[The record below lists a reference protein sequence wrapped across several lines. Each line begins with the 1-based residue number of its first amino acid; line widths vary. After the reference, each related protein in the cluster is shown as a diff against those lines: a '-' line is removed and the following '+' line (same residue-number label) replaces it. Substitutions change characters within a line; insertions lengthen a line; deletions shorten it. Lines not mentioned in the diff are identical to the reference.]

1 VKGSKRYREQ
11 RMIEE
16 LEMLNDLIRSIVSA
30 VLMNSPHDSFHCGSH
45 HSSRDCGIIASHN
58 DTSVDPDLKPP
69 TSQRSVR
76 NEIVAKP
83 LSLRFRKYLV

>member
-30 VLMNSPHDSFHCGSH
+30 VLMNSPHD
-45 HSSRDCGIIASHN
+45 

-83 LSLRFRKYLV
+83 LSLRFSKYLV